1 MHFPPFPQPPE
12 GLEIIPFK
20 DYKEVGILK
29 ETPDRVERDALGIP
43 TVAMKTVHATDRCK
57 TNAQGNG
64 KDNKKSYLRAS
75 REWWHD
81 WENLERRIEPGSAY
95 DDRLPLQDRLH
106 QAANDFIRARRPIPQ
121 RVNHM
126 WDQIQLYLGLY
137 QNMPRQKTSSNKP
150 SKNDEDD
157 EDFSD
162 DEGEP
167 QMELP
172 EVSRNMDA
180 QRATPPRLEP
190 YNHVKEDSR
199 LVDTDRLKTR
209 RSLNGASKER
219 ILDFFENLEK
229 SVAIFLSSYMM
240 TQGFHFDEYKLLDFP
255 RVLGFF
261 IKYLITNNVW
271 PECKARLIRSQNTIN
286 IASQELMCT
295 SKISKALPDVLNHA
309 FRDHWKIN
317 PDVFYGDAVS
327 DDDSDADKPE
337 PKRRKV
343 DPEAEVEFEQ
353 SLKDV
358 NLDLIKPED
367 MDVLMEEAVVAE
379 QSGWGSESKWNVDD
393 DAVPAPRNAWDNP
406 PEQDWSFLTNSP
418 ALIALLGPTALPI
431 THTTGIVEQSM
442 RRIADIISPSKDASA
457 LPHAKDPSPEA
468 VEAGLERRFTKVV
481 LSPWLRTKTGN
492 HEPTISSLSKGLV
505 LGKDNVKADAHLSGP
520 KPHNPWKD
528 NITIF
533 VGENAAKD
541 LRKGMGLGGSWI
553 QMARRQDFGSKADKK
568 KKRKGKKSDD
578 RFWYMCSLMT
588 VITSYHVASS
598 EAHGDVSIL

>member
-29 ETPDRVERDALGIP
+29 KTPDRVERDALGIP
-43 TVAMKTVHATDRCK
+43 TIAMKTVHVTDRCK
-57 TNAQGNG
+57 TNAQSDG
-64 KDNKKSYLRAS
+64 KDGKKSCSRAS

-81 WENLERRIEPGSAY
+81 WEKMERCIQPGSCY
-95 DDRLPLQDRLH
+95 DDRLPPQYRLH
-106 QAANDFIRARRPIPQ
+106 QAANDFVRARRPVPQ
-121 RVNHM
+121 RVNHI
-126 WDQIQLYLGLY
+126 WDQIQLYLGLL
-137 QNMPRQKTSSNKP
+137 QNMPRQKRNSNKP
-150 SKNDEDD
+150 SNNHEDD
-157 EDFSD
+157 EGFSD
-162 DEGEP
+162 DER
-167 QMELP
+167 ELQIEFP
-172 EVSRNMDA
+172 EASQNMDA
-180 QRATPPRLEP
+180 QRMTPPRPEP
-190 YNHVKEDSR
+190 YNHVKEDSPQ
-199 LVDTDRLKTR
+199 VDSDRLKTR
-209 RSLNGASKER
+209 ESLNVASKER
-219 ILDFFENLEK
+219 VLDFFENPEK

-271 PECKARLIRSQNTIN
+271 PECKARLVRSQNTIN
-286 IASQELMCT
+286 IARQELTCT

-337 PKRRKV
+337 AKRRKV
-343 DPEAEVEFEQ
+343 DPETAAEFEQ
-353 SLKDV
+353 SLKDA
-358 NLDLIKPED
+358 NLDLIKSKD
-367 MDVLMEEAVVAE
+367 TDVLMEEAVVAE
-379 QSGWGSESKWNVDD
+379 ESGWGSESKWNVDD

-406 PEQDWSFLTNSP
+406 SEQDWSFLTSSP
-418 ALIALLGPTALPI
+418 ALMTLLGPTALPI

-442 RRIADIISPSKDASA
+442 RRIVDIIPPPKDASA

-468 VEAGLERRFTKVV
+468 VEGELEHRFTKIV
-481 LSPWLRTKTGN
+481 LSPWLGTRTGN
-492 HEPTISSLSKGLV
+492 HEPTISSLSKGPV
-505 LGKDNVKADAHLSGP
+505 FRKENAQTDVHLSWP
-520 KPHNPWKD
+520 KSHNPWKD

-533 VGENAAKD
+533 VGEDAAKD

-553 QMARRQDFGSKADKK
+553 QMVRRQDFESKADKK
-568 KKRKGKKSDD
+568 KKKKGKKSDD

-588 VITSYHVASS
+588 VITSYHVAPS
-598 EAHGDVSIL
+598 EAHRDVSIL